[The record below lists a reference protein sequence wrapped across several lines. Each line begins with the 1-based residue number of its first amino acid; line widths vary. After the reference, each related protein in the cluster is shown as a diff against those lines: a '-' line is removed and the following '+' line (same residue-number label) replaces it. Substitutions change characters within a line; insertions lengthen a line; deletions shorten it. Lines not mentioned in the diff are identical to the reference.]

1 MEYAERSIERGAVS
15 DHPVPRIDHTVL
27 RAQIAAVLEAW
38 GLTAES
44 REVVADVMVETDLSG
59 VDSHGIAM
67 LPVYD
72 DKRAAGVL
80 NVAAVPRV
88 VADAP
93 AYATVDAD
101 GGLGHFAGVTA
112 MRLAVAKAKENG
124 VGMVV
129 VRNSRHFGAAGY
141 YARLA
146 AVEGLVGLT
155 TTSTTKMSVLP
166 TNGTRPLLGTNPI
179 AFAAPGDRHEPFV
192 LDMSTSTVASNKVRA
207 YAYRDRPL
215 PDGWVVDEHAEPVTE
230 AARALTY
237 LGDGVAGG
245 LHPLG
250 GDEVR
255 GGHKGYGLAVMVHLL
270 SATLAGA
277 DFSPTRTA
285 GAAENIGH
293 FMLAIDPVLVRGDDS
308 FGTEVDEVLRTLES
322 SPPARPDRP
331 VLVAGAPE
339 AASRA
344 ERLRHGIPVPPALL
358 AAVEDIASRAG
369 AEFLLARASRG
380 SAP

>member
-1 MEYAERSIERGAVS
+1 MREDPI
-15 DHPVPRIDHTVL
+15 PRIDHRVL
-27 RAQIAAVLEAW
+27 HRQIVSVLDAW
-38 GLTAES
+38 GFAAES
-44 REVVADVMVETDLSG
+44 CEVVAEVMVDTDLSG

-72 DKRAAGVL
+72 EKLAAGIL
-80 NVAAVPRV
+80 NVAAIPRV
-88 VADAP
+88 VTDAP
-93 AYATVDAD
+93 AYATFDAG
-101 GGLGHFAGVTA
+101 GGLGHLAGVTA
-112 MRLAVAKAKENG
+112 MRSAIGKARRAG
-124 VGMVV
+124 IGMAV

-146 AVEGLVGLT
+146 AAEGLVGLA

-215 PDGWVVDEHAEPVTE
+215 PDGWVLDEHAEPVTD

-237 LGDGVAGG
+237 LGDGSAGG

-250 GDEVR
+250 GDEVH
-255 GGHKGYGLAVMVHLL
+255 GGHKGYGLAVMVHIL

-277 DFSPTRTA
+277 DFSPTRPA
-285 GAAENIGH
+285 GTPEDIGH
-293 FMLAIDPVLVRGDDS
+293 FMLAIDPAVVRGGDG
-308 FGTEVDEVLRTLES
+308 FGAELDEMLRTLEATE
-322 SPPARPDRP
+322 PVDPQRP
-331 VLVAGAPE
+331 VQVAGGPE
-339 AASRA
+339 AARRA
-344 ERLRHGIPVPPALL
+344 ERLADGVPVPVALVD
-358 AAVEDIASRAG
+358 AVEEIAARAG
-369 AEFLLARASRG
+369 AEFMLRG
-380 SAP
+380 DLRSAP